1 MISPESRRHPPG
13 GPAANKKG
21 KFVVRGK
28 IRFKN
33 RKKKGQSSNVF
44 QGKKSG
50 DNVFPAPSRRR
61 GKKSD
66 DNDHSHHVSH
76 QHLSDEEQEEVI
88 FQDPGPGSSFSSDL
102 TRSNRRP
109 QNIREKTDSIQI
121 QAASTNNKKSSRPV
135 ENSAPMPVTEVH
147 RVQDSHIHH
156 TMMMSVTRSSGPST
170 GDCLTST
177 GATCGHRLR
186 LSEILHVP

>member
-1 MISPESRRHPPG
+1 MIFYYLWLIVKSFF
-13 GPAANKKG
+13 AG
-21 KFVVRGK
+21 KFVIRGK

-33 RKKKGQSSNVF
+33 RKKKGRSSNVF

-50 DNVFPAPSRRR
+50 DNVSPASSRRR

-76 QHLSDEEQEEVI
+76 QHLSDEEQEDVI

-102 TRSNRRP
+102 TQSNRRP
-109 QNIREKTDSIQI
+109 LNVREKTDSIQI
-121 QAASTNNKKSSRPV
+121 TAASTNNKKSSRPV

-147 RVQDSHIHH
+147 RVQGE
-156 TMMMSVTRSSGPST
+156 SGYWII
-170 GDCLTST
+170 LTSI
-177 GATCGHRLR
+177 CINNR
-186 LSEILHVP
+186 